1 MSMQNFWNNV
11 ATLALAVLLIIVL
24 CSRAKATETPASEF
38 VFDAALAADMLTT
51 ADIKN
56 HPASQ
61 IIETNPLLGQR
72 PSDGKIA
79 AYGAVIAALHYG
91 ITRELVSEDVPM
103 PVIQTWEW
111 IGIFVEAGYTAHNYK
126 LGLRI
131 KF

>member
-1 MSMQNFWNNV
+1 MSLQHIWD
-11 ATLALAVLLIIVL
+11 LISALVMSVLLLVVL

-61 IIETNPLLGQR
+61 VIETNPLLGQR
-72 PSDGKIA
+72 PSDAKIA
-79 AYGAVIAALHYG
+79 AYGAIMAGLHYG
-91 ITRELVSEDVPM
+91 ITRELVNQDVPS
-103 PVIQTWEW
+103 VVVQTWEW
-111 IGIFVEAGYTAHNYK
+111 VGIFVEAGYVAHNYH
-126 LGLRI
+126 LGLRV